1 MYILFFLCWVVFNG
15 QLTLE
20 IGIIGIFVAAL
31 LYAFICK
38 FMGWSYKKDI
48 RMMQYAIFMVGYLFV
63 LIWEIL
69 KANLDTMKMIF
80 TSKYEREPVLVTFHT
95 NIKSPVL
102 RVLLANSITLTP
114 GTITVSLEGDK
125 YVVHALD
132 KDFVDGIEDSVFVRM
147 LEKAER
153 IGKKDE

>member
-1 MYILFFLCWVVFNG
+1 MYIIFFLFWVVFNG

-20 IGIIGIFVAAL
+20 IGIIGLFVAAL

-38 FMGWSYKKDI
+38 FMGWSFKKDI
-48 RMMQYAIFMVGYLFV
+48 HIMKYALFMIGYVFV

-69 KANLDTMKMIF
+69 KANKDTIRMIF
-80 TSKYEREPVLVTFHT
+80 TAKYEREPVLVTFRT
-95 NIKSPVL
+95 NLKSPVL

-114 GTITVSLEGDK
+114 GTITVSLEDDK
-125 YVVHALD
+125 YTVHALD
-132 KDFVDGIEDSVFVRM
+132 KDFADGIEDSVFVHL

-153 IGKKDE
+153 MGFDHE